1 MIKLYYPTLRETL
14 MGIIRWKPWHEI
26 DRFFDNLPSLSG
38 ISFDLAAD
46 VYEDKNSVVVKMH
59 VPGVD
64 ADKIHI
70 RVENTHLH
78 VMGEREDK
86 EEVKDEHCYHRE
98 IRYGSFERVIQ
109 LPCRVAQ
116 KDVRAD
122 LKDGIL
128 VITLPKEEKKEAHR
142 VMVTK

>member
-1 MIKLYYPTLRETL
+1 

-26 DRFFDNLPSLSG
+26 DRFFDNLTSSNG

-46 VYEDKNSVVVKMH
+46 IYTDERSVVVKMH
-59 VPGVD
+59 VPGIE

-78 VMGEREDK
+78 ILGEREDK
-86 EEVKDEHCYHRE
+86 EEVKDEHYYHRE
-98 IRYGSFERVIQ
+98 IRHGSFERVLQ
-109 LPCRVAQ
+109 LPCTISE

-128 VITLPKEEKKEAHR
+128 TITLPKEEKKESHR
-142 VMVTK
+142 VTVTKK